1 MKPEKTLRYGG
12 DECCP
17 DCGEGLNQC
26 TCFDELDDVPDWN
39 LVSTREERKAKHD
52 K

>member
-1 MKPEKTLRYGG
+1 MSRDRTDGDYCG

-26 TCFDELDDVPDWN
+26 TCFDELDDDE
-39 LVSTREERKAKHD
+39 LSEED
-52 K
+52 MTDTPE